1 MAFGLYSGPSPE
13 EEYRTPIRE
22 IAPYQATAVQSAISE
37 YRTLLQGLT
46 KGSEA
51 YDLTARPTTWMDIQ
65 AQQVSGTGAAREA
78 LAFNQAE
85 MGTFMSMARSLTEA
99 DVATRTAMLDQ
110 YVPDWRQQRDKAASI
125 NEALM
130 SGEIPKDV
138 ADQLKRSAAFT
149 SVMGG
154 GGAGTQRAL
163 TARDLGTTSLQ
174 LQQQG
179 MVGAQNWTNMMANL
193 LPKQTSAAEI
203 MASQGLTSAQAIQV
217 AQQNAA
223 NALAAATTN
232 VVGRTKTAL
241 DVETQRLQAEES
253 KAMADYRAASVQA
266 QGFGTILQ
274 TQAGLEKNKYEAAS
288 AAAEIAQANMAM
300 VRPQYRTENWGLYSS
315 YTYPTWDYSGIQKAS
330 QYGFGIQ

>member
-1 MAFGLYSGPSPE
+1 MAAYQ
-13 EEYRTPIRE
+13 TPIRE
-22 IAPYQATAVQSAISE
+22 IAPFQATAVQSAISE

-46 KGSEA
+46 KGAEA
-51 YDLTARPTTWMDIQ
+51 YDFTARPTTWMDIQ
-65 AQQVSGTGAAREA
+65 AQQVSATGAAREA
-78 LAFNQAE
+78 MAFNEAN
-85 MGTFMSMARSLTEA
+85 MGRFTEMARSLTEA
-99 DVATRTAMLDQ
+99 DVATRSAMLDQ

-179 MVGAQNWTNMMANL
+179 MTGAQNWTNMMANL
-193 LPKQTSAAEI
+193 LPKQTSAADI
-203 MASQGLTSAQAIQV
+203 MATQGLSSAQAIQV

-223 NALAAATTN
+223 TSLAAATTN
-232 VVGRTKTAL
+232 VEGRTRTAL
-241 DVETQRLQAEES
+241 NVEAQRLQGEEA
-253 KAMADYRAASVQA
+253 KALADYRAASTQA
-266 QGFGTILQ
+266 QGFGNILTSQLNLEQ
-274 TQAGLEKNKYEAAS
+274 TKYEAAAE
-288 AAAEIAQANMAM
+288 AAKIAQSNMAM
-300 VRPQYRTENWGLYSS
+300 VQPTWTTRRTGMYSS
-315 YTYPTWDYSGIQKAS
+315 VTSPSWDYSGVQRAS